1 MIHLTLLPGAALL
14 AAAVAAA
21 QGAAPERPDPH
32 ADVTRAQVI
41 ERVDQR
47 FARLDADNDGRFTRE
62 EGQAMHERRR
72 EERAGRVFDRL
83 DADHNGSITRE
94 EMNQA
99 RAQRQ
104 ARRGQRMAHAP
115 DGPPAPGMRG
125 PGGPG
130 GPGLRGRR
138 GGHGPRMAMRM
149 FGEQGFITRE
159 QFRQHA
165 LARFDRADAD
175 RNGTLT
181 AAERRAAR
189 PHRGMRMRHGPD
201 GPPPPSGGPDGDF

>member
-1 MIHLTLLPGAALL
+1 MIHLTFLPGAALL
-14 AAAVAAA
+14 AAGLAAT
-21 QGAAPERPDPH
+21 QGGPQRPDPN

-62 EGQAMHERRR
+62 EGQALRERRR
-72 EERAGRVFDRL
+72 TELADRVFDRL
-83 DADHNGSITRE
+83 DADRNGSISRE

-104 ARRGQRMAHAP
+104 ARRGARMAGGP
-115 DGPPAPGMRG
+115 DGPRHPGMRG
-125 PGGPG
+125 AG
-130 GPGLRGRR
+130 RGMRAMRMHRMR
-138 GGHGPRMAMRM
+138 GAMAMRM
-149 FGEQGFITRE
+149 FGEQGFVTRE

-165 LARFDRADAD
+165 LARFDRADANRD
-175 RNGTLT
+175 GTLT

-189 PHRGMRMRHGPD
+189 PGRGMRMRHGPD
-201 GPPPPSGGPDGDF
+201 GPPPGASGDF